1 MKKRRYEGILPPAV
15 LKAAKTPPKLDSREW
30 HEQIAR
36 VITAEDSPDFP
47 AALVAAMKRVV
58 AFDYA
63 VFFAYRGPE
72 RPICVYD
79 TFTPA
84 QRIVFVT
91 DYLEGPYLLD
101 PFYQVCAERID
112 PGLYRL
118 RDIAPDRFYHSE
130 YYRSYYRR
138 TGLAE
143 EIGFV
148 IALPDHMMLVISLMR
163 AGTSA
168 PFSDRDINKLRR
180 VEPMVHATAIR
191 HWRALGSRREV
202 AGAAAA
208 GFPAL
213 GVQVASAFERFGEGV
228 LTRRERDVVRMV
240 LRGHSS
246 ESIGR
251 HFRIS
256 TGTVKIHRKNI
267 YGKLGIASQSELFFR
282 FISYLSAALETDDSP
297 HGAGS
302 QPAGGGATTAS

>member
-1 MKKRRYEGILPPAV
+1 MPKPAKAIL
-15 LKAAKTPPKLDSREW
+15 KLDSREW
-30 HEQIAR
+30 HDHI
-36 VITAEDSPDFP
+36 
-47 AALVAAMKRVV
+47 AALVAAEGTRNFPAVLVDSLRHVV
-58 AFDYA
+58 PFDYS
-63 VFFAYRGPE
+63 VFFAYRGPA

-79 TFTPA
+79 TFTPK

-91 DYLEGPYLLD
+91 DYQEGPYLLD
-101 PFYQVCAERID
+101 PFYQVCAEKIE

-118 RDIAPDRFYHSE
+118 REIAPDRFYHSE

-148 IALPDHMMLVISLMR
+148 IALPNDMMLVISLMR
-163 AGTSA
+163 AGSSA

-180 VEPMVHATAIR
+180 VEPIVHAASAR
-191 HWRALGSRREV
+191 QWRNLGRQADNGRRDK
-202 AGAAAA
+202 A
-208 GFPAL
+208 FPEL
-213 GVQVASAFERFGEGV
+213 GLQLTSAFEGFGEGV
-228 LTRRERDVVRMV
+228 LTRREREVVRMV

-267 YGKLGIASQSELFFR
+267 YGKLRISSQSELFFQ
-282 FISYLSAALETDDSP
+282 FISYLSGALDAQER
-297 HGAGS
+297 A
-302 QPAGGGATTAS
+302 